1 MSEPLAI
8 LIPLSAPEGES
19 EHEFWHRKF
28 TEALGAICIMR
39 EENDKLQAE
48 TDKLRWMLDAFM
60 HHHRRYME
68 IRGGYADV
76 FALVKQDLADDYDEM
91 KEEAEEDDR
100 AKGQD
105 LAQKRR

>member
-19 EHEFWHRKF
+19 ESEFYHRKF

-39 EENDKLQAE
+39 EENDKLQADN
-48 TDKLRWMLDAFM
+48 DKLRWMLDTFM

-68 IRGGYADV
+68 IRGGYAKIYEV
-76 FALVKQDLADDYDEM
+76 VMEDLEADY
-91 KEEAEEDDR
+91 EAREEDND
-100 AKGQD
+100 D
-105 LAQKRR
+105 D